1 MKQSKNRTIIKL
13 SPSIFFLVF
22 VCLFGNIVS
31 AATIERTYTIPT
43 SDNQVPIGGSKL
55 FWVQVSGIDSNA
67 VITNVEAKFDY
78 IAYGVVQNY
87 VSSRFNRASDP
98 GSSSGQVLVSQGSLP
113 AGNPGTYGYKS
124 FPTKKHF
131 ITC

>member
-13 SPSIFFLVF
+13 APSIFILVF

-78 IAYGVVQNY
+78 IAYGVVQN
-87 VSSRFNRASDP
+87 
-98 GSSSGQVLVSQGSLP
+98 
-113 AGNPGTYGYKS
+113 
-124 FPTKKHF
+124 
-131 ITC
+131 